1 MWTQGVRSCL
11 RFFPH
16 WTSVEGREARIT
28 LNKEDWAEIL
38 FKKISHIFQHL
49 NNNIKEILYLHE
61 NFQRIIL
68 LVWVQ
73 RHPNI
78 ALYCRFQNQ
87 SQSGKGRTPISE
99 YEAGMQLGIS
109 PGLRNTFKNCRW
121 KPNCIPASPSPTALQ
136 TIFFEVQIH
145 SASFSTKI
153 KKRKE
158 NHKTKRMKVQIR
170 WFSNYISK
178 WKNLLSGANPLCL
191 LQIKIKIT
199 ETFSSFTTSTNHNI
213 CR

>member
-1 MWTQGVRSCL
+1 ML
-11 RFFPH
+11 H
-16 WTSVEGREARIT
+16 
-28 LNKEDWAEIL
+28 
-38 FKKISHIFQHL
+38 
-49 NNNIKEILYLHE
+49 LHE

-109 PGLRNTFKNCRW
+109 AGLRNTFKNCRW

-158 NHKTKRMKVQIR
+158 NHKTKRMKIQIR
-170 WFSNYISK
+170 SFSNYFSK
-178 WKNLLSGANPLCL
+178 WKNLVSGANPLCL

-199 ETFSSFTTSTNHNI
+199 ETFSSFATSTNHNI
-213 CR
+213 CIKFSVTR